1 MLRRFSFFFCV
12 IAAVSLGLAINS
24 VTAFLGAAGL
34 SASRDVGRDVCA
46 RPTVGSAVAEPQ
58 DMRSHDGVLE
68 LDLSVHDE
76 KLPDGS
82 SRYCYLTSDR
92 KPSPNLR
99 LKPGDLLLI
108 HFKND
113 LTDLAAAQPEI
124 DRALI
129 NGPICTA
136 KKPVDACASG
146 AMTPVSTNLHFHG
159 LSVPPVCHQ
168 DDVLHTS
175 IQPDDPVFDYRVRIP
190 DDAAP
195 GLYWYHPHL
204 HGFSKTQVLGGAS
217 GALIIEGIERAD
229 PQLAGLPERVLV
241 IRDQDLVNPEAPPAI
256 SEPAMSK
263 SQLDS
268 DGDAVNSGTG
278 FGKPSKDLS
287 VNFVPVPYP
296 DYPTARLTMKPGEK
310 QLWRVLNASAITYLN
325 LAVLFG
331 RSPQQL
337 GIVGIDG
344 VPLHFDGSP
353 SQAVQWVSHI
363 GLPPGSRVEFIVEG
377 PPLGGPALLVT
388 RAVDTG
394 PAGEND
400 PNRALVAITADAN
413 APEPQ
418 TSLPSR
424 TEPFPAP
431 TRPWVGDVAPVHVRR
446 LYFSEQQEN
455 PNDPNSPTRFF
466 LTMDGETPKPFDPQS
481 DIPDIVA
488 RQGDVED
495 WIIENRSTELHDF
508 HIHQLHFQLIDWNG
522 IAVHEPFLRDT
533 VNVPYYKSRMLAYP
547 SVRLRMDF
555 RDPAIVGTFVYHCHV
570 LEHEDG
576 GMMGRIQVVPASTAT
591 STTLSN
597 QNKKGEL

>member
-1 MLRRFSFFFCV
+1 M
-12 IAAVSLGLAINS
+12 
-24 VTAFLGAAGL
+24 TAWLGAASL
-34 SASRDVGRDVCA
+34 PQAPQPQRDVCA
-46 RPTVGSAVAEPQ
+46 RPEPGSAIAEPQ
-58 DMRSHDGVLE
+58 DLRSENGKLE
-68 LDLSVHDE
+68 IDLAVYDQ
-76 KLPDGS
+76 KQPDGTT
-82 SRYCYLTSDR
+82 RYCYLTPDG

-99 LKPGDLLLI
+99 LKPGDLLVI
-108 HFKND
+108 HFRND
-113 LTDLAAAQPEI
+113 LADLTSSAPEI
-124 DRALI
+124 DRALA
-129 NGPICTA
+129 NAPICTTP
-136 KKPVDACASG
+136 KKVDACASA

-175 IQPDDPVFDYRVRIP
+175 IQPDDPTFDYSLRVP
-190 DDAAP
+190 DDAPP

-204 HGFSKTQVLGGAS
+204 HGYSKTQVLGGAS
-217 GALIIEGIERAD
+217 GALIIEGIEHAD
-229 PQLAGLPERVLV
+229 PALSGLPERVLV
-241 IRDQDLVNPEAPPAI
+241 IRDQDLVHPDAQPAQ
-256 SEPAMSK
+256 SEPVMSK

-268 DGDAVNSGTG
+268 DGDVMNSGTG

-296 DYPTARLTMKPGEK
+296 DYPPATLKMKPGEK

-325 LAVLFG
+325 LAVVFG
-331 RSPQQL
+331 RNPQQL
-337 GIVGIDG
+337 GVVAIDG
-344 VPLHFDGSP
+344 VPLHFDGAP
-353 SQAVQWVSHI
+353 SQAVQWVNHI
-363 GLPPGSRVEFIVEG
+363 GLPPGSRAEFIVEG
-377 PPLGGPALLVT
+377 PPLGVPALLVT

-400 PNRALVAITADAN
+400 PNRALLAITAAAD

-418 TSLPSR
+418 AQLSSNTS
-424 TEPFPAP
+424 PFPPAS
-431 TRPWVGDVAPVHVRR
+431 RPWVGDVAPVRVRR

-455 PNDPNSPTRFF
+455 PNDPNSPTKFF
-466 LTMDGETPKPFDPQS
+466 LTIDGETPKPFEPQS

-495 WIIENRSTELHDF
+495 WIVENRSTELHDF

-533 VNVPYYKSRMLAYP
+533 VNIPYYKSRMLAYP

-555 RDPAIVGTFVYHCHV
+555 RDPNIVGTFVYHCHV

-576 GMMGRIQVVPASTAT
+576 GMMGSIRVVPGSTAT
-591 STTLSN
+591 STELPN
-597 QNKKGEL
+597 QQNKGEL